1 MTGPGTSLSVAGLT
15 FSVGSKTLVDHAAF
29 SVPAGRIIALV
40 GPNGAGKST
49 LLRMVSGAL
58 PAQRPELAEVSMG
71 GENLLRLTRRE
82 RARRIALVEQQASTE
97 FAVTVEQVVAL
108 GRTPHR
114 GWWAPESDGD
124 IVRAA
129 MQQAGVAQWAGRL
142 LGTLSGGEQQRVQL
156 ARALAQRPRLM
167 LLDEP
172 TNHLDV
178 AAQLDMFAL
187 LRELA
192 DVDGLTILVALHD
205 LSAAAAHCDE
215 AVVLDAGRVVTAGPV
230 DEALDPQVLEQ
241 IYGVRVDVLLH
252 PRTQRPVI
260 VFSRGT

>member
-1 MTGPGTSLSVAGLT
+1 MTLSVAGLT
-15 FSVGSKTLVDHAAF
+15 FSVGRKTLVDHAAF
-29 SVPAGRIIALV
+29 AVPAGRLIALV

-49 LLRMVSGAL
+49 LLRMVSGAVS
-58 PAQRPELAEVSMG
+58 AERPDLAEVTLD
-71 GENLLRLTRRE
+71 GENLLQLSRRE

-97 FAVTVEQVVAL
+97 FAVTVEQVVSL

-114 GWWAPESDGD
+114 GWWAPDSDGD
-124 IVRAA
+124 VVQAA

-192 DVDGLTILVALHD
+192 DAEGMTILVALHD

-215 AVVLDAGRVVTAGPV
+215 AVVLDAGRVVAAGPV
-230 DEALDPQVLEQ
+230 AEALDPSVLEQ
-241 IYGVRVDVLLH
+241 IYGVRVNVLLH
-252 PRTQRPVI
+252 PRTRRPVI
-260 VFSRGT
+260 VFSRDSS